1 VGDRANAVSVGA
13 GVNVDGFPE
22 TRQITHVS
30 AGTEDTDAVNL
41 AQLREAGL
49 VDEDGNPVQA
59 VTYDDEDKD
68 RITLDGEG
76 GTSLANVKA
85 GAIGAGSME
94 AVNGSQLF
102 ATNRNLVNALGG
114 GATLD
119 AFGGIVGPSYNIM
132 GSAFGNVGEALAALD
147 RGLTALDGRVDAL
160 ENDTTATVS
169 SSAAESATGT
179 TEGAAAV
186 AATEAPTAAG
196 NGATP
201 VAANDGAVGG
211 NAGTTV
217 GANAVID
224 AEASDA
230 VAVGDGSGVQAA
242 SGTAIGQGAQVE
254 AGATGA
260 VAIGQ
265 GSVADRA
272 NTVSVGSA
280 GNERQ
285 VANVADGTEDTDAAN
300 VRQMEAGDAK
310 TLTQSKAYTDARF
323 EEALAAPM
331 AAIDDL
337 RGEVGE
343 RFREQEQRIDQM
355 GAMNAAMLNMATS
368 AAGIRTPNRMAVGV
382 GWSGSEQALS
392 VGYQR
397 AFSDRMTMTVGGA
410 FSDDESSAGV
420 GLGFGW

>member
-1 VGDRANAVSVGA
+1 VSVGKA
-13 GVNVDGFPE
+13 GE
-22 TRQITHVS
+22 ERQITNVA
-30 AGTEDTDAVNL
+30 AGTTDTDAVNF

-49 VDEDGNPVQA
+49 IDEDGNPVQA
-59 VTYDDEDKD
+59 VTYDDADKD
-68 RITLDGEG
+68 RITLDGAA
-76 GTSLANVKA
+76 GTTLANVKA
-85 GAIGAGSME
+85 GAIGAGSLE

-132 GSAFGNVGEALAALD
+132 GTAFGNVGQALEALD
-147 RGLTALDGRVDAL
+147 RGLLELDGRVDAL
-160 ENDTTATVS
+160 ESAAGTNASTVAAASEASTATPASGATDAPAAPSNDAVPIVAG
-169 SSAAESATGT
+169 SAAGDTAGAGT
-179 TEGAAAV
+179 
-186 AATEAPTAAG
+186 
-196 NGATP
+196 TP
-201 VAANDGAVGG
+201 VAIAG
-211 NAGTTV
+211 NTTV
-217 GANAVID
+217 GTGAVIGAD
-224 AEASDA
+224 ATAA
-230 VAVGDGSGVQAA
+230 VAVGEGSSVQAA
-242 SGTAIGQGAQVE
+242 SGTAIGQGAQVQ

-260 VAIGQ
+260 VALGQ

-272 NTVSVGSA
+272 NSVSVGST

-285 VANVADGTEDTDAAN
+285 VVNVADGTEATDAAN
-300 VRQMEAGDAK
+300 VRQVQAGDAA

-323 EEALAAPM
+323 EEVLAAPM

-337 RGEVGE
+337 RGEMGS
-343 RFREQEQRIDQM
+343 RLREQDQRIDKM

-420 GLGFGW
+420 GVGFGW

>member
-1 VGDRANAVSVGA
+1 
-13 GVNVDGFPE
+13 
-22 TRQITHVS
+22 
-30 AGTEDTDAVNL
+30 
-41 AQLREAGL
+41 LREAGL
-49 VDEDGNPVQA
+49 VDEDGNPVSA
-59 VTYDDEDKD
+59 VTYDDADKD
-68 RITLDGEG
+68 RITLDGAG
-76 GTSLANVKA
+76 GTTLANVKA
-85 GAIGAGSME
+85 GAIGAGSLE

-132 GSAFGNVGEALAALD
+132 GTAFGNVGQALEALD
-147 RGLTALDGRVDAL
+147 RGLLELDGRVDAL
-160 ENDTTATVS
+160 ESGAGANASTVATASEASTTTPESGATDAPAAPAND
-169 SSAAESATGT
+169 AAPV
-179 TEGAAAV
+179 V
-186 AATEAPTAAG
+186 AGTAAG
-196 NGATP
+196 DTAGAGTTP
-201 VAANDGAVGG
+201 VAVAG
-211 NAGTTV
+211 NTTV
-217 GANAVID
+217 GTGAVIGAD
-224 AEASDA
+224 ATDA
-230 VAVGDGSGVQAA
+230 VAVGEGSSVQAP
-242 SGTAIGQGAQVE
+242 SGTAIGQGAQVQ

-260 VAIGQ
+260 VALGQ

-280 GNERQ
+280 GHERQ
-285 VANVADGTEDTDAAN
+285 VANVADGTQDTDAAN
-300 VRQMEAGDAK
+300 VRQVEAGDAR
-310 TLTQSKAYTDARF
+310 TLSQSKAYTDARF
-323 EEALAAPM
+323 EEALKAPM